1 MDKKVTDLLY
11 RSCQGALSDEE
22 QKWLDEALARSE
34 ELRKE
39 KELIDAF
46 FKTARSSSEPSFA
59 PFFDDRVMKKIKAGG
74 NESSVLEPFLD
85 AIMYAF
91 RRVAV
96 AGLVFALAIIV
107 LNLGS
112 SETISLASA
121 FGIPEVRL
129 VDAFD
134 PFYVLNP

>member
-22 QKWLDEALARSE
+22 QKWLDEALARSK

-39 KELIDAF
+39 KELIGAF
-46 FKTARSSSEPSFA
+46 FKTARSSHEPSFA

-74 NESSVLEPFLD
+74 DESSLLEPFLD
-85 AIMYAF
+85 SLVYAF

-96 AGLVFALAIIV
+96 AGVVCALAIIV

-112 SETISLASA
+112 SETISLANA
-121 FGIPEVRL
+121 FGIPEAKL
-129 VDAFD
+129 VDVFD
-134 PFYVLNP
+134 PFYLLNP

>member
-39 KELIDAF
+39 KKLIDAF
-46 FKTARSSSEPSFA
+46 FKTARSSREPSFA

-74 NESSVLEPFLD
+74 DESSLLEPFLD
-85 AIMYAF
+85 SLEYAF

-96 AGLVFALAIIV
+96 
-107 LNLGS
+107 
-112 SETISLASA
+112 LASFSLWRSSFSISAAARPYLWRMHLA
-121 FGIPEVRL
+121 FRRRSWSMCLIL
-129 VDAFD
+129 FI
-134 PFYVLNP
+134 F